1 MQSPSD
7 VGCPLYDASSNGK
20 GSAWCC
26 SEWDED
32 KRQAWLLSELTSKR
46 PLMPPGL
53 QTTAEIA
60 DVINTFRTLAKLPPD
75 SLAAYVISMAHTASD
90 VLAVVL
96 LQVTLPPACSTVHCQ
111 ARTVTARLDDLSG
124 YLLHNMSLVR
134 RAWLLV
140 GCAIEWLRCRGSA
153 G

>member
-1 MQSPSD
+1 MQ
-7 VGCPLYDASSNGK
+7 DASLFQMLGAPCVMQIPSGR

-26 SEWDED
+26 SEWDEE

-53 QTTAEIA
+53 QTTAEVA

-96 LQVTLPPACSTVHCQ
+96 LQVTLPP
-111 ARTVTARLDDLSG
+111 
-124 YLLHNMSLVR
+124 
-134 RAWLLV
+134 
-140 GCAIEWLRCRGSA
+140 
-153 G
+153 